1 METHWKKLPSGDLGV
16 VTAPVRASDNVERL
30 LRALIFSGRLAP
42 GDKLPAERDLAAEL
56 GVSRPTA
63 RLALNSLHA
72 LGYLVV
78 KIGSKGGYW
87 VADTESIKQHWKE
100 WMETHR
106 EELEE
111 MLDFRRWVEI
121 EIAARAA
128 ERRTPE
134 DIAVLEELGRGPTA
148 DRPSYVQWHIDLH
161 DAIARAAHN
170 RYLEQAGATIRGEL
184 FVPVGFSVTRFP
196 VEEAV
201 ALHKPLVAAICAGDR
216 AAAVEA
222 MTAHMARL
230 DEPFRSGVD

>member
-1 METHWKKLPSGDLGV
+1 MQTHWKKLPSGDLGV

-42 GDKLPAERDLAAEL
+42 GDKLPNERDLAAQL

-87 VADTESIKQHWKE
+87 VADVDSIKQHWKE

-106 EELEE
+106 DQLEE
-111 MLDFRRWVEI
+111 MLDFRRWVEL
-121 EIAARAA
+121 EIAARAT
-128 ERRTPE
+128 ERRTAE
-134 DIAVLEELGRGPTA
+134 DVAALEELGRGPTA

-170 RYLEQAGATIRGEL
+170 RYLEQSAAVIRGEL

-201 ALHKPLVAAICAGDR
+201 ALHRPLVAAICAGDR

-222 MTAHMARL
+222 MTVHMARL
-230 DEPFRSGVD
+230 DEPFRSGLE

>member
-1 METHWKKLPSGDLGV
+1 METHWKTLPSGDLGV

-42 GDKLPAERDLAAEL
+42 GDKLPAERDLALEL

-63 RLALNSLHA
+63 RLALNSLNA

-87 VADTESIKQHWKE
+87 VADVDSIKKHWKE
-100 WMETHR
+100 WMEANRDHI
-106 EELEE
+106 EE

-128 ERRTPE
+128 ERRTDE
-134 DIAVLEELGRGPTA
+134 DIRTLEALGHGPTA

-161 DAIARAAHN
+161 DAMARASHN

-184 FVPVGFSVTRFP
+184 FIPVGFSVTRFP
-196 VEEAV
+196 IEEAV
-201 ALHKPLVAAICAGDR
+201 ALHRPLVAAICAGDR
-216 AAAVEA
+216 PAAVEA
-222 MTAHMARL
+222 MTIHMARL
-230 DEPFRSGVD
+230 DEPFRSGV

>member
-1 METHWKKLPSGDLGV
+1 MQTHWKKLPSGDLGV

-42 GDKLPAERDLAAEL
+42 GDKLPNERDLAAQL

-87 VADTESIKQHWKE
+87 VADADSIRQHWKE

-106 EELEE
+106 DQLEE
-111 MLDFRRWVEI
+111 MLDFRRWVEL

-128 ERRTPE
+128 ERRTEE
-134 DIAVLEELGRGPTA
+134 DVAALEELGRGPTA

-170 RYLEQAGATIRGEL
+170 RYLEQAAATIRGEL

-201 ALHKPLVAAICAGDR
+201 ALHRPLVAAICAGDR

-222 MTAHMARL
+222 MTVHMARL
-230 DEPFRSGVD
+230 DEPFRSGLE